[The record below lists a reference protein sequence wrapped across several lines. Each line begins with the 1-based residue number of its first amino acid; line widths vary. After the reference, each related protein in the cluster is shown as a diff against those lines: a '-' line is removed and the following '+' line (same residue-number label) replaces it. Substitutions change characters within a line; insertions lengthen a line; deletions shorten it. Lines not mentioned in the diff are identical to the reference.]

1 MNYIKEAEDILK
13 NYKKLKSSINNL
25 ERRKQ
30 LVLDRGKPNELG
42 AIDYSKPAISK
53 QGYTD
58 DTLNQICEI
67 TQINSQI
74 KDTEAEIK
82 IITKILKQI
91 KKDNEVLSKFLIL
104 RYIERKDLK
113 TISKALGYSEESNH
127 TIYDIKNKAI
137 REFAIRYFGGQAIR
151 YT

>member
-1 MNYIKEAEDILK
+1 MNYIREAEDVLN
-13 NYKKLKSSINNL
+13 NYRKLKSSIDNL

-30 LVLDRGKPNELG
+30 IILNKGKPRELG
-42 AIDYSKPAISK
+42 AIDYSKPVVSNK
-53 QGYTD
+53 GYTD

-74 KDTEAEIK
+74 KDTEAEINV
-82 IITKILKQI
+82 ITKILREIRKE
-91 KKDNEVLSKFLIL
+91 NEILAKFLIL
-104 RYIERKDLK
+104 RHIERKDLR
-113 TISKALGYSEESNH
+113 TISKDLGYSEESNH

-137 REFAIRYFGGQAIR
+137 REFAIRYFGSQAMR